1 MTLRNSSF
9 AVRKSVGPT
18 ASAPA
23 VAASSA
29 FNGGT
34 AKRGS
39 IDITASAAEDVPE
52 SDKKDPKE
60 ADSSIIGWGK
70 VWSSQKPK
78 YSL

>member
-1 MTLRNSSF
+1 M
-9 AVRKSVGPT
+9 GPT

-23 VAASSA
+23 VAASST

-39 IDITASAAEDVPE
+39 IDIAAAPEDVPE